1 MFRNIIKILILGAI
15 GSGLIFLMTV
25 LQEKENDEIN
35 TQISD
40 VVKEKMEY
48 AYYEGQKDALE
59 GDIRIEKLS
68 TGEWVPIK
76 SVWNVNTTE

>member
-1 MFRNIIKILILGAI
+1 MFRNIMKTLFI
-15 GSGLIFLMTV
+15 GSIIIVALYSATLIDQRNIDKANT
-25 LQEKENDEIN
+25 EI
-35 TQISD
+35 SK

-68 TGEWVPIK
+68 TGKWVPIK
-76 SVWNVNTTE
+76 SVWNEEN